1 MSGEA
6 VRKNSGLRKFIDQ
19 IRKLFRSHTENS
31 DKLLYEN
38 TFVKFETSELKYSI
52 PVNDDQITLELKK
65 YSFSPQDK
73 MPINFYIVAA
83 SFVTNSYYN
92 AFLKLTFTSEEKA
105 GRFYSKVAEFIK
117 TNITPGTN

>member
-1 MSGEA
+1 
-6 VRKNSGLRKFIDQ
+6 VIKNSGLRRFIDQ

-31 DKLLYEN
+31 DRLLYEN
-38 TFVKFETSELKYSI
+38 TFVKFEASELKYST

-65 YSFSPQDK
+65 YRFSPPDK
-73 MPINFYIVAA
+73 KPFNFYIVAA

-105 GRFYSKVAEFIK
+105 GRFYSKGAEFIK
-117 TNITPGTN
+117 TNVTPGIN